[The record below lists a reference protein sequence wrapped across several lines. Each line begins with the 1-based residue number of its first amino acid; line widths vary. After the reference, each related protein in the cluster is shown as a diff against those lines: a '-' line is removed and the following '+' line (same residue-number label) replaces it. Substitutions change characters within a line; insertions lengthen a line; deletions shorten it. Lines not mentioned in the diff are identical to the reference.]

1 MLGRLVA
8 RRSRIQSCHVN
19 AATTQKWVNLMSVLL
34 DDFKGKGH
42 CVTMDSAYMGD
53 IMAQIGHEEWK
64 MNMVGTA
71 QSNRTGAN
79 VKDVIDKMKVGTYES
94 CFWQHNNKPLVYA
107 AWSDNA
113 IVKTLSNHHM
123 VLSFDTE
130 NGMMQRGK
138 DENGSREMKQ
148 KAVTCPVQTKE
159 YCETFHLI
167 DKGNGKE
174 AKYDMAGKSRSHN
187 WAPKLVFRMFNMGMN
202 NAYVVYKDLVS
213 REGGKVLLMG
223 KAVRELAHGLCQWGE
238 PIRNRATIHP
248 SHLQDMGRVDRHLK
262 GRKVWSDRKSLQV
275 NMSPQKTTMAM
286 AISRR
291 GELTRQ
297 KKKQTW

>member
-1 MLGRLVA
+1 M
-8 RRSRIQSCHVN
+8 
-19 AATTQKWVNLMSVLL
+19 
-34 DDFKGKGH
+34 
-42 CVTMDSAYMGD
+42 
-53 IMAQIGHEEWK
+53 
-64 MNMVGTA
+64 
-71 QSNRTGAN
+71 GAN
-79 VKDVIDKMKVGTYES
+79 VKDIIDMMKVGAYKL

-174 AKYDMAGKSRSHN
+174 AKYDMARKSQSHN
-187 WAPKLVFRMFNMGMN
+187 WAPKLVFWMFNMAMN

-213 REGGKVLLMG
+213 REVGKS
-223 KAVRELAHGLCQWGE
+223 C
-238 PIRNRATIHP
+238 
-248 SHLQDMGRVDRHLK
+248 
-262 GRKVWSDRKSLQV
+262 
-275 NMSPQKTTMAM
+275 
-286 AISRR
+286 
-291 GELTRQ
+291 
-297 KKKQTW
+297 